1 MFINGVKKSVLLL
14 MVIGVVTTA
23 NAKDIDTAKSIGY
36 AESIGGPKG
45 IALGLGLGE
54 LHLEAILGGSFYS
67 GNSTNQASFLGAGLG
82 AHYHLLRARNAAF
95 SLGVRMNV
103 GSGSTV
109 SSTTTD
115 QGLQTQIRSTDLVQ
129 WGFDIPFRIYWFAS
143 KSVSIHT
150 EFGIAMLIGP
160 EDGTVFDNEPR
171 NGFKL
176 ESNEVLVRMFEGEN
190 TFGRLGMT
198 FWW

>member
-1 MFINGVKKSVLLL
+1 MLFNGVKTSVLFVVLL
-14 MVIGVVTTA
+14 SMVTA
-23 NAKDIDTAKSIGY
+23 VNAKDIDKAKSIGY

-45 IALGLGLGE
+45 IALGIGVGD

-67 GNSTNQASFLGAGLG
+67 GNSNSQASFLGAGLG

-95 SLGVRMNV
+95 SLGVRMNI

-129 WGFDIPFRIYWFAS
+129 WGFDIPFRVYWFAS
-143 KSVSIHT
+143 QSISIHT

-176 ESNEVLVRMFEGEN
+176 ESNEVLFRMFEGEN
-190 TFGRLGMT
+190 AFGRLGMT